1 MVHAKPSQ
9 SQESIHS
16 ILMEATTLSH
26 IRHENIQL
34 FLGICPNLHTD
45 YTSIVMDQLKGDSLY
60 TLVHREGH
68 EFNFQAVTKIMSQIA
83 QVRLVL
89 LLEW

>member
-34 FLGICPNLHTD
+34 FLGICPNLHTN
-45 YTSIVMDQLKGDSLY
+45 YTSIVM
-60 TLVHREGH
+60 E
-68 EFNFQAVTKIMSQIA
+68 
-83 QVRLVL
+83 
-89 LLEW
+89 

>member
-16 ILMEATTLSH
+16 ILMEATMLSH

-34 FLGICPNLHTD
+34 FLGICPNLRTN
-45 YTSIVMDQLKGDSLY
+45 YTSIVM
-60 TLVHREGH
+60 E
-68 EFNFQAVTKIMSQIA
+68 
-83 QVRLVL
+83 
-89 LLEW
+89 